1 MKNLIFSIYAPI
13 QDSTI
18 RLQTFFDNDAMSKSQ
33 RTHEQFKKYKNKLIE
48 VKKSYAKLC
57 GADFI
62 LVDRVD
68 KHFFDDEF
76 DSINFYKHHLIE
88 KFCNKYDNILYLD
101 FDVIPNT
108 TESFFEKHDMNV
120 INVHAVDATKQN
132 TWHKNAK
139 HSKKDYRDVMNKHFD
154 RYHMYCKA
162 KCKLA
167 MLLADDTNSSDHN
180 IANTAIIGG
189 SNKSLSQ
196 IQMTKRLAECQQ
208 SLQVAVKE
216 NMFGEE
222 ITQYFFA
229 NNETF
234 YSYILDKHNIK
245 WNNLPTD
252 WHTMIKNQYDYGVK
266 HQLYNAKF
274 IHMINK
280 NFEVVWG
287 TDV

>member
-33 RTHEQFKKYKNKLIE
+33 RTHEQFEKYKNELIE

-62 LVDRVD
+62 LVDWID

-88 KFCNKYDNILYLD
+88 KFCNDYDNILYMD

-108 TESFFEKHDMNV
+108 AQSFFEKHDMNV

-139 HSKKDYRDVMNKHFD
+139 HSNKDYRDVMNKHFD

-167 MLLADDTNSSDHN
+167 MLSVGDVMSQDHHV
-180 IANTAIIGG
+180 ANTGIIGG
-189 SNKSLSQ
+189 SSQALSKVQ
-196 IQMTKRLAECQQ
+196 ITKRLPHCVDALQQ
-208 SLQVAVKE
+208 AVQE
-216 NMFGEE
+216 NMFGSSV
-222 ITQYFFA
+222 TQYYFA

-234 YSYILDKHNIK
+234 YSYILDKYQIAWHNI
-245 WNNLPTD
+245 TAD
-252 WHTMIKNQYDYGVK
+252 WHTMIIDQDVYAVK

-274 IHMINK
+274 AHMINK
-280 NFEVVWG
+280 NFELVWPH
-287 TDV
+287 D